1 MVAEAQVDRLAAV
14 EAKVARGER
23 LGFEDGVALLTSHDL
38 LRVGRMAD
46 AACRAKVG
54 RRVFFVRNRHIN
66 YSNVC
71 SNRCAFCAF
80 SRSEGEEGA
89 FVLSREEVLEK
100 ARSVS
105 LGGVTEFH
113 IVGGEDPHFTY
124 EQARAMLADLREAA
138 PGVTLTAFTA
148 SEIAHFAEADGISA
162 SEVLQG
168 LQQAGLGSLPG
179 GGAEV
184 FAQRVRQLVCPRKV
198 TAERWLDIHR
208 QAHRLGIPS
217 NATMLYGHVETV
229 EERVDHLLRLR
240 ELQDQT
246 GGFQAFIP
254 LAFHPANTRL
264 AHLPGPTGVEDLKVV
279 ATARLLLDNF
289 THIKA
294 YWVMLG
300 IKLAQIALCFG
311 ADDLDGTIVEEVI
324 THMAGGTTQQ
334 AITVGEMVRLVG
346 EAGRIPVER
355 DTFYRELHAYPE
367 AG

>member
-1 MVAEAQVDRLAAV
+1 MASEAREDRLAAL

-23 LGFEDGVALLTSHDL
+23 LDFEDGVALLTSHDL

-54 RRVFFVRNRHIN
+54 GKVFFVRNRHIN

-71 SNRCAFCAF
+71 GNRCDFCAF

-100 ARSVS
+100 AGSV
-105 LGGVTEFH
+105 GGVTEFH

-124 EQARAMLADLREAA
+124 EQAHALLTDLRAAA

-148 SEIAHFAEADGISA
+148 SEIAHFADAGGRSV
-162 SEVLQG
+162 SEVLRG
-168 LQQAGLGSLPG
+168 LQQAGLGSMPG

-184 FAQRVRQLVCPRKV
+184 FSQRVRDLVCPRKV
-198 TAERWLDIHR
+198 TAEQWLDVHR

-240 ELQDQT
+240 ELQDET

-264 AHLPGPTGVEDLKVV
+264 SHLPGPTGVEDLKLV
-279 ATARLLLDNF
+279 AVARLLLDNF

-300 IKLAQIALCFG
+300 IKLAQIALYFG

-334 AITVGEMVRLVG
+334 AVSVEELVRLIRM
-346 EAGRIPVER
+346 AGRIPVER
-355 DTFYRELHAYPE
+355 DTFYRELHVHGG